1 MLLSSWRVCITE
13 TRVARP
19 SDYGA
24 PEGAVRIFFPEDPF
38 PGSPFLLSPSFE
50 YDVDLNSYFRNPSFV
65 TMSPISQQGYARNIA
80 AFLSFLTS
88 ARSGI
93 SWRDANEDD
102 HVAYLVWRRRDAS
115 GPRVSGATWNR
126 EVAAVNNFYR
136 WAVRKGFVAANPIP
150 HHARSGRSHTPG
162 RIDDQGSSPTTYS
175 RDVNRDNI
183 EWIPQ
188 ASYRRWRDTGMKG
201 MNADGL
207 PRPAFRGR
215 WATRNAVFCDLMV
228 RTRLRLAEQSALTVF
243 DLPTEH
249 QPVSYQRFRLPVAI
263 AKGSST
269 RWVYI
274 PESIVRELI
283 NYRDI
288 DRRQIIDDARAHGRY
303 DKIARPLVVEDPAQ
317 PIAVDYTNAG
327 VKARVKVSNLDH
339 TDRRRLYIAGDR
351 GLEPA
356 SFWLTERGMPV
367 SVSRWKGLFHEANAR
382 CADVGMPLRVHPHM
396 LRHTF
401 AVVTLEQL
409 QRGHIAALREQTA
422 EQRGHY
428 TRIFGDPLDWVRRR
442 MGHRSITTTMI
453 YLHTLAELE
462 METRMALV
470 PDDWEE
476 PPAPPNPLASNT
488 NASQ

>member
-1 MLLSSWRVCITE
+1 
-13 TRVARP
+13 
-19 SDYGA
+19 
-24 PEGAVRIFFPEDPF
+24 
-38 PGSPFLLSPSFE
+38 
-50 YDVDLNSYFRNPSFV
+50 
-65 TMSPISQQGYARNIA
+65 MSPISQQGYARNIA

-136 WAVRKGFVAANPIP
+136 WQCARDSSPRTRSRTMPVVVALIP
-150 HHARSGRSHTPG
+150 RAASTIKEVG
-162 RIDDQGSSPTTYS
+162 PTTYS

-228 RTRLRLAEQSALTVF
+228 RTGLRLAEQSALTVF

-283 NYRDI
+283 NYRDV
-288 DRRQIIDDARAHGRY
+288 DRR
-303 DKIARPLVVEDPAQ
+303 P
-317 PIAVDYTNAG
+317 DY
-327 VKARVKVSNLDH
+327 
-339 TDRRRLYIAGDR
+339 RRRSRTRTVRQNRSPARRR
-351 GLEPA
+351 GPCPTYRCRLH
-356 SFWLTERGMPV
+356 ERRRQGT
-367 SVSRWKGLFHEANAR
+367 RKGLQS
-382 CADVGMPLRVHPHM
+382 GPH
-396 LRHTF
+396 R
-401 AVVTLEQL
+401 
-409 QRGHIAALREQTA
+409 
-422 EQRGHY
+422 
-428 TRIFGDPLDWVRRR
+428 
-442 MGHRSITTTMI
+442 
-453 YLHTLAELE
+453 
-462 METRMALV
+462 
-470 PDDWEE
+470 
-476 PPAPPNPLASNT
+476 PAPPIHRR
-488 NASQ
+488 

>member
-1 MLLSSWRVCITE
+1 MSLSSWRVCITE
-13 TRVARP
+13 MRVSRP
-19 SDYGA
+19 PDCGV
-24 PEGAVRIFFPEDPF
+24 PEGVERSFFPDDPF
-38 PGSPFLLSPSFE
+38 TGSPFLLSPLFE
-50 YDVDLNSYFRNPSFV
+50 YDVDLNSYFRSPSFV
-65 TMSPISQQGYARNIA
+65 TMSLISQQGYARNIA

-88 ARSGI
+88 ARSGS

-102 HVAYLVWRRRDAS
+102 HVAYLVWRRRDVF

-136 WAVRKGFVAANPIP
+136 WAVRKGFVAASPVP
-150 HHARSGRSHTPG
+150 HHAPSGRSRTPS
-162 RIDDQGSSPTTYS
+162 RIDHHVSSPTTYS

-188 ASYRRWRDTGMKG
+188 ASYRQWRDAGMKG
-201 MNADGL
+201 MTADGL

-215 WATRNAVFCDLMV
+215 WAARNAAFCDLMV
-228 RTRLRLAEQSALTVF
+228 RTGLRLAEQSALTVF
-243 DLPTEH
+243 DLPTEPR
-249 QPVSYQRFRLPVAI
+249 PVSYQRFRLPLSI

-269 RWVYI
+269 RWVYV

-288 DRRQIIDDARAHGRY
+288 DRRQIIDDARARGQY
-303 DKIARPLVVEDPAQ
+303 DKIVRPLVIENPAR
-317 PIAVDYTNAG
+317 PVAVDYTSAG
-327 VKARVKVSNLDH
+327 VKVSVKLSNLDH
-339 TDRRRLYIAGDR
+339 ADRRRLYIAGDL

-367 SVSRWKGLFHEANAR
+367 SLSRWKGLFHEANVR
-382 CADVGMPLRVHPHM
+382 CADVGVPLRVHPHM

-409 QRGHIAALREQTA
+409 QRGHIAALSEQTS

-428 TRIFGDPLDWVRRR
+428 TRVFGDPLDWVRRR
-442 MGHRSITTTMI
+442 MGHRSVTTTMI

-470 PDDWEE
+470 PDDWGEL
-476 PPAPPNPLASNT
+476 PAPWTPLAET
-488 NASQ
+488 ADFSQ

>member
-1 MLLSSWRVCITE
+1 MSLTWSGDGAMLPAHECPEQLGTE
-13 TRVARP
+13 KSRQSTTSIA
-19 SDYGA
+19 
-24 PEGAVRIFFPEDPF
+24 
-38 PGSPFLLSPSFE
+38 GSA
-50 YDVDLNSYFRNPSFV
+50 
-65 TMSPISQQGYARNIA
+65 QGI
-80 AFLSFLTS
+80 
-88 ARSGI
+88 
-93 SWRDANEDD
+93 
-102 HVAYLVWRRRDAS
+102 RRREPDPRTMPVVVALIPRAAS
-115 GPRVSGATWNR
+115 TIKEVVPRPIREMSTGTTSSG
-126 EVAAVNNFYR
+126 F
-136 WAVRKGFVAANPIP
+136 RKPLIGD
-150 HHARSGRSHTPG
+150 GETP
-162 RIDDQGSSPTTYS
+162 
-175 RDVNRDNI
+175 
-183 EWIPQ
+183 
-188 ASYRRWRDTGMKG
+188 GMKG

-228 RTRLRLAEQSALTVF
+228 RTGLRLAEQSALTVF

-249 QPVSYQRFRLPVAI
+249 QPVSYQRFRLPEAI

-283 NYRDI
+283 NYRDG

-367 SVSRWKGLFHEANAR
+367 SVSRWKGLFHEANVR
-382 CADVGMPLRVHPHM
+382 CADVGIPLRVHPHM

-453 YLHTLAELE
+453 
-462 METRMALV
+462 
-470 PDDWEE
+470 
-476 PPAPPNPLASNT
+476 
-488 NASQ
+488 